1 MNASTMVE
9 IDIVLWMVDENA
21 RLIDAPQMHCPVM
34 ISAIVMVEER
44 E

>member
-1 MNASTMVE
+1 VISADV
-9 IDIVLWMVDENA
+9 IRVVDENA

-34 ISAIVMVEER
+34 ISAIIMVEER